1 MLFVGSNR
9 NVTHARNVAARD
21 NLSIFQV
28 MPRAMYFGPSRATS
42 IDLCVRDL
50 ITHSRYRHGTTV
62 FAEDTPDVFEDVNLE
77 PLPTAGRAVTFTRS
91 RHVARAIRRA
101 KPDLVIVQQ
110 HLPTAAA
117 IARRVPEA
125 KVILFT
131 HSFQKSYADGL
142 PLLRPLQRAARRKR
156 YARLSAILHVSQSCK
171 QAFAEGWP
179 SLHLPSHVIHNG
191 LDFQAWRPAIERAR
205 EVLVVG
211 RCAPEKGILEAAHG
225 LAVVLPR
232 YPNWRARFMLA
243 AAECHP
249 DYAGSVM
256 RVLSELG
263 RQAVVETQRPFAEVK
278 AANERAAIAI
288 VPSHVRESFGRTALE
303 AHAGGAALISSG
315 AGALPEVSGDAALT
329 LPAVT
334 PAAIAEAA
342 ETLIRCKAMRC
353 DLAQHG
359 ARRVRDRFDI
369 RRLANRFD
377 NLCLAIA
384 LGHAEAEDGD
394 DEQGLSPLRAAE

>member
-1 MLFVGSNR
+1 MLFAGSNR
-9 NVTHARNVAARD
+9 DITRGQNAASWD
-21 NLSIFQV
+21 NLAIFQV

-50 ITHSRYRHGTTV
+50 ITHSRYREGTTV
-62 FAEDTPDVFEDVNLE
+62 FAEETPDAYANFNLE
-77 PLPTAGRAVTFTRS
+77 PLPKAGRAATFTRA

-101 KPDLVIVQQ
+101 KPHVVIVQQ

-125 KVILFT
+125 KIILFT
-131 HSFQKSYADGL
+131 HSFQKSYAGGL
-142 PLLRPLQRAARRKR
+142 SLLRTLRRAARHQR
-156 YARLSAILHVSQSCK
+156 YARLSAILHVSQSCN

-179 SLHLPSHVIHNG
+179 SLRLPSHVIHNG

-225 LAVVLPR
+225 LAMVLPR

-243 AAECHP
+243 APEYHP

-256 RVLSELG
+256 RALSELG
-263 RQAVVETQRPFAEVK
+263 RQAVVETQRPFEEIK
-278 AANERAAIAI
+278 AANERAAIAL

-334 PAAIAEAA
+334 PAAIADAA
-342 ETLIRCKAMRC
+342 ETLIRCEAMRC

-369 RRLANRFD
+369 RRLAHRLD
-377 NLCLAIA
+377 DVCLAVA
-384 LGHAEAEDGD
+384 LGRAEASAGD
-394 DEQGLSPLRAAE
+394 DQHGLSPLRAAE